1 MFVLDFIY
9 KPNDKVKF
17 MKADNLNFNELL
29 EQLDLLPIPEHK
41 SLLEISKKHLIEKKK
56 NIK

>member
-1 MFVLDFIY
+1 
-9 KPNDKVKF
+9 